1 MRMLTESRYTN
12 SKCTVPLFLTLTT
25 PLLASGPQVTTTTQ
39 ITETK
44 SLSEYQKQ
52 GSGVPTPEELTAQS
66 VADLASARAASIA
79 ASQAWYQWDKGAA
92 AEQEIELPRGSIN

>member
-1 MRMLTESRYTN
+1 MHGSF
-12 SKCTVPLFLTLTT
+12 FLDPYHSAFGQWT
-25 PLLASGPQVTTTTQ
+25 PVTTTTQ

-79 ASQAWYQWDKGAA
+79 AS

>member
-1 MRMLTESRYTN
+1 MHKITMYTYLFDTAQLMRMLTESRYTN
-12 SKCTVPLFLTLTT
+12 SKCTVPFFLTLTT

-66 VADLASARAASIA
+66 VADLASAR
-79 ASQAWYQWDKGAA
+79 
-92 AEQEIELPRGSIN
+92 GSIN